1 MSLSLDLF
9 DGDIDEE
16 VALILALRQEQ
27 DDEEQHIGYLPS
39 EMCNWMRSDDA
50 YCEDEDIEYDEC
62 SICSRQRCCCK
73 NVYDF
78 SVTKKNNRK
87 CGEKRGEILTTPPPL
102 TSVSNHEAHKA
113 AVIVEED
120 KIAIREL
127 TRGFGI
133 ECGRYSERFSVEHV
147 LYLAK
152 KEKVVSRAKRARREK
167 RIFMLE

>member
-39 EMCNWMRSDDA
+39 EMCNWMRSDDP
-50 YCEDEDIEYDEC
+50 YCEDDDIEYDEC

-113 AVIVEED
+113 AIIVDED
-120 KIAIREL
+120 KIALRNLAKCNMPYWNFIN
-127 TRGFGI
+127 
-133 ECGRYSERFSVEHV
+133 RYSIKDV
-147 LYLAK
+147 LSIAK
-152 KEKVVSRAKRARREK
+152 KEKYVSKEK
-167 RIFMLE
+167 RSRRKKRILLLE